1 MNRALA
7 TFAGAFLCLAL
18 LPAAAFAQQATIA
31 GVAKDTSGAVLPGV
45 TVEITSPALIE
56 KTRSAVTDGSG
67 QFQIIQLV
75 PGTYTVTFTL
85 QGFNTFKRDGVEVS
99 GSSVFTV
106 NADMKVGEIA
116 ETITVTGQTSLVDV
130 RSAGVQRVVTKEVV
144 DAVPTGRLGINLAA
158 LQPGIILGA
167 GGGVGVANTNALA
180 SQDVGGTAG
189 DTFTDLSIH
198 GGKPAEQRQ
207 TIGGLS
213 AATTI
218 RFGES
223 LSSSPSFTAMQEMTV
238 NTSGADASMAGG
250 GVQINYVPRD
260 GGNTFKGLLFYSFAN
275 GSMQGTNYSS
285 GTRDPATGACTP
297 ADSFFCRGLT
307 TQPGALKTVYDF
319 NPGFGGPILKD
330 KLWFFGSA
338 RWTKAEN
345 YVPNNY
351 PNRNFT
357 PGVTSPTL
365 LNAGTMVYTPDTTK
379 DLYTTLGGGG
389 YFWEQTMRLS
399 WQMDEKNKFGF
410 YYNNKKREYTN
421 AVNGTSHEALNTTYF
436 FPFSDNL
443 VQWSAPQTNRLLLE
457 AGFWRHQESWGSR
470 RADSS
475 IADPLAVGV
484 TDNAPVSQVPGYV
497 QLITNYHG
505 RVGATDT
512 PSHNPNYRGNF
523 AMSYVTGAHAFKTGF
538 DLNGAFRWANNSS
551 VVPYSYVVSTLGR
564 AESGVPGT
572 STYLPAVGRGTPFP
586 TTLSLRSDGCTDPLL
601 RQVNG
606 AIVGGMTSIP
616 DCHTPALGSPNKVT
630 SEGGVFV
637 QDKWTIDRL
646 TVSGGLRID
655 WFFSENPSFH
665 LGPSML
671 TPNRNYDV
679 PKFST
684 TRYKDWTPKFAAAY
698 DLFGD
703 GRTAVKANIGKYV
716 LGQAL
721 VIGGLASQAGYNVQ
735 LTSSRSW
742 IDYDGDFVPD
752 CDLTRNTNQGP
763 AATGVDNQVD
773 ACGAAVGANGNFYLN
788 NLNPNL
794 AVQDDA
800 RYGWGKRPYSWEYA
814 VALQH
819 ELTQGLSINGGIFWR
834 RFGNFLVTDN
844 TSATV
849 ADFTQFSVTP
859 TLIPAAPAS
868 SGGEQ
873 LPDGTYT
880 DQFFN
885 LNPGVLA
892 NNLTGLS
899 KTMFPGSNVYD
910 KWFGYDIGL
919 NVRLPQGIIFQG
931 GLSTGHQQ
939 TDYCDVQDPAK
950 AGNNALV
957 EMLVTGAGGAP
968 ISLKACHMDQKWLP
982 QVKFLGSYTIPKID
996 VQFGASYQSIP
1007 GIEYA
1012 AIYSAP
1018 NSDVSR
1024 PASQGGLG
1032 RLPAGGVAAGTTN
1045 VNLIAPGSTYGPRFN
1060 QIDMRLGKV
1069 VRFSNRKAVVS
1080 LDLFN
1085 ILNDDTIASA
1095 ASAYNTQWLAPT
1107 AVVAPRLAKVSIT
1120 FDF

>member
-7 TFAGAFLCLAL
+7 LFAGAFLCLAL
-18 LPAAAFAQQATIA
+18 LPAAALAQQATIA

-45 TVEITSPALIE
+45 TVEVSSPALIE
-56 KTRSAVTDGSG
+56 KSRSAVTDGSG

-85 QGFNTFKRDGVEVS
+85 QGFNTFKRDNVEVS
-99 GSSVFTV
+99 GSGVVTV
-106 NADMKVGEIA
+106 NGEMKVGELT

-130 RSAGVQRVVTKEVV
+130 RSAGVQKVVTKEIV

-158 LQPGIILGA
+158 LQPGMILGA
-167 GGGVGVANTNALA
+167 AGGVGVANSNALA

-275 GSMQGTNYSS
+275 GGMQGTNYSS
-285 GTRDPATGACTP
+285 GSRDANGACTP

-319 NPGFGGPILKD
+319 NPGFGGPIKKD
-330 KLWFFGSA
+330 KLWFFASA

-351 PNRNFT
+351 PNKNFT
-357 PGVTSPTL
+357 PGTTSPTL
-365 LNAGTMVYTPDTTK
+365 LNNTTMVYAPDTSK

-389 YFWEQTMRLS
+389 YFWEQTLRLS
-399 WQMDEKNKFGF
+399 YQMDQKNKFGI

-421 AVNGTSHEALNTTYF
+421 AVTNFSHEALATTYF

-457 AGFWRHQESWGSR
+457 AGFWRHQETWGNR
-470 RADSS
+470 RADAD
-475 IADPLAVGV
+475 IVDPLAIGV
-484 TDNAPVSQVPGYV
+484 TDNNPAQVYPGYT
-497 QLITNYHG
+497 QLIQNYHG

-512 PSHNPNYRGNF
+512 ASHNPNYRGNF
-523 AMSYVTGAHAFKTGF
+523 AASYVTGAHAFKTGF
-538 DLNGAFRWANNSS
+538 DLNGAWRWADTSS
-551 VVPYSYVVSTLGR
+551 VVPYSYVVSTLANNG
-564 AESGVPGT
+564 AGLGIPV
-572 STYLPAVGRGTPFP
+572 P
-586 TTLSLRSDGCTDPLL
+586 TTLTLRSDGCTDPL
-601 RQVNG
+601 RREVNG
-606 AIVGGMTSIP
+606 SIIGGNTSIQP
-616 DCHTPALGSPNKVT
+616 YCPTNAKNKVT

-637 QDKWTIDRL
+637 QDKWTVDRL
-646 TVSGGLRID
+646 TVSGGIRLD
-655 WFFSENPSFH
+655 WFFSENPAFH
-665 LGPSML
+665 LGPSLL

-684 TRYKDWTPKFAAAY
+684 TRYKDWTPKMAVAY
-698 DLFGD
+698 DVFGN
-703 GRTAVKANIGKYV
+703 GRTALKGNVGKYV

-721 VIGGLASQAGYNVQ
+721 VVGGLASQPGYNVQ

-742 IDYDGDFVPD
+742 VDNDHDWVPD
-752 CDLTRNTNQGP
+752 CDLTRNTAQGP
-763 AATGVDNQVD
+763 TAVGIDNQVD
-773 ACGAAVGANGNFYLN
+773 TCGVATGPNQNFYSNSLI
-788 NLNPNL
+788 PNL

-800 RYGWGKRPYSWEYA
+800 RYGWGKRPYSWEYSVSA
-814 VALQH
+814 QH
-819 ELTQGLSINGGIFWR
+819 EITQGLSVNGGVFWR

-849 ADFTQFSVTP
+849 ADFAQFSVTP
-859 TLIPAAPAS
+859 SLIPNAPAS
-868 SGGEQ
+868 SGGES
-873 LPDGTYT
+873 LPSGIYT

-885 LNPGVLA
+885 LNPGVA
-892 NNLTGLS
+892 VNNLTGLS

-910 KWFGYDIGL
+910 KWFGFDVGL
-919 NVRLPQGIIFQG
+919 NARLPQGIIFQG

-939 TDYCDVQDPAK
+939 TDFCDVQDPAK

-957 EMLVTGAGGAP
+957 EMLANPVPPASP
-968 ISLKACHMDQKWLP
+968 SSLRSCHMDQQWLP
-982 QVKFLGSYTIPKID
+982 QVKFLGSYTVPKID
-996 VQFGASYQSIP
+996 VQLGASFQSIP

-1012 AIYSAP
+1012 AVYSAS
-1018 NSDVSR
+1018 NADVSR
-1024 PASQGGLG
+1024 PVAQGGMG
-1032 RLPAGGVAAGTTN
+1032 RLPAGGIATGTTAVN
-1045 VNLIAPGSTYGPRFN
+1045 VIAPGSTYGPRFN
-1060 QIDMRLGKV
+1060 QIDLRLGKV
-1069 VRFSNRKAVVS
+1069 VRFANRKAVIS

-1085 ILNDDTIASA
+1085 VLNADTISGASA
-1095 ASAYNTQWLAPT
+1095 SYNTSWLAPT
-1107 AVVAPRLAKVSIT
+1107 AVVAPRLAKVSLT